1 MTAMSTGVRFTALYA
16 AWLVASLTE
25 LRDVVISVHAG
36 VNVDEPKAPHQ
47 WQERQQKVISDQDE
61 IILNLRRAAPE
72 RT

>member
-16 AWLVASLTE
+16 AWLVANLTE
-25 LRDVVISVHAG
+25 IRDIISVHAG
-36 VNVDEPKAPHQ
+36 VKMDEPKAQHQ
-47 WQERQQKVISDQDE
+47 WQEPQQKVISDQDE